1 GGRRRM
7 TAAAEVQ
14 VLSASS
20 SREELVA
27 ALTAVSAEAGRELQ
41 RDHLGRPNERW
52 ASLHS
57 FLNTLLDFLDE
68 E

>member
-1 GGRRRM
+1 MRKP
-7 TAAAEVQ
+7 ADVQ
-14 VLSASS
+14 VLSAASH
-20 SREELVA
+20 RGELVA

-57 FLNTLLDFLDE
+57 FLNMLLDFLDE